1 MTKVR
6 FPYIDIAKGISI
18 ALLVLGHTLGYSE
31 HSKLVYKLIYS
42 FVVPLF
48 FLVSGYVSSMKGN
61 AKQFI
66 QGRVM
71 RIVLP
76 YFFWGFLFLIPYQFI
91 GGVTADSLNMT
102 AENSILAL
110 VKNVFYGIGKDG
122 ALRHNSTLWFLP
134 ALFTIEMTYWVIIT
148 CSRRVKKS
156 TFDIIAFIVLIAV
169 GYIAS
174 EYFPIALP
182 WGINTML
189 VAGPYF
195 YVGYLLRKYDLITKL
210 MGSKY
215 RVAIG
220 GVLLVIWLIAAYNNS
235 LLAFM
240 SYSYGNMLCG
250 YLSGISMSILL
261 LCLSMHVRTSKV
273 LELVGKN
280 TMSVMLFHKLVV
292 LIFQTKAGPIT
303 DWLKHSN
310 IIVEIILST
319 AITILAIACSL
330 AAAIIL
336 RRIVPFSIG
345 EMRGKEKN
353 AITS

>member
-1 MTKVR
+1 MTKMR
-6 FPYIDIAKGISI
+6 YPYIDIARGISI

-48 FLVSGYVSSMKGN
+48 FLVSGYVSSMKGT
-61 AKQFI
+61 AKQFFK
-66 QGRVM
+66 GRFM

-76 YFFWGFLFLIPYQFI
+76 YFLWGLLFLIPYQFV
-91 GGVTADSLNMT
+91 GGSTADSLNMT

-110 VKNVFYGIGKDG
+110 IKNVLYGIGKDG

-134 ALFTIEMTYWVIIT
+134 ALFTIEVFYWLIIS
-148 CSRRVKKS
+148 CANRKKKPS
-156 TFDIIAFIVLIAV
+156 FDIIAFTTLIVV
-169 GYIAS
+169 GYISS
-174 EYFPIALP
+174 EYLLIALP

-195 YVGYLLRKYDLITKL
+195 YAGYLLRKYDLITRL
-210 MGSKY
+210 VESKY

-220 GVLLVIWLIAAYNNS
+220 GALFVIWLTAAYNNS

-240 SYSYGNMLCG
+240 SYSYGNMLWG

-261 LCLSMHVRTSKV
+261 LWLSMQIKTSKM
-273 LELVGKN
+273 LETVGRN
-280 TMSVMLFHKLVV
+280 TMSIMLFHKLVV
-292 LIFQTKAGPIT
+292 LIFQTKAGPLT

-310 IIVEIILST
+310 IGIEIMLS
-319 AITILAIACSL
+319 AGITILAIGCSL
-330 AAAIIL
+330 VAAIVL
-336 RRIVPFSIG
+336 RRIAPFAIG
-345 EMRGKEKN
+345 EMRRKEKN
-353 AITS
+353 TITC